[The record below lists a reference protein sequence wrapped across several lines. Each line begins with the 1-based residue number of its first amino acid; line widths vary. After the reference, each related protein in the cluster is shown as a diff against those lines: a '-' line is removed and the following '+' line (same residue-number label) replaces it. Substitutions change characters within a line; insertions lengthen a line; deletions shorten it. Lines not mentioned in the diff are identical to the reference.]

1 MFCRRGWHWNSGVRD
16 ASKFIISLHLPHSQR
31 TDCIDVWHD
40 TTQDLRR
47 VLSGLRYT
55 CEVYIGA
62 DLNVDSDSSDSPS
75 EFERHLLLQQWMLDW
90 QLSISRP
97 DKPTWY
103 NTRGSSSRLDY
114 VLARVPLLHKGTD
127 RVHWLVLIMNVY
139 LLS

>member
-1 MFCRRGWHWNSGVRD
+1 MGVVACQPVACHRGSAICFPKLMVHELLNVHVLYAGMALEFRRAGC
-16 ASKFIISLHLPHSQR
+16 KQFIISLHLPHSQR

-75 EFERHLLLQQWMLDW
+75 EFLLQEWMLDW
-90 QLSISRP
+90 QLSI
-97 DKPTWY
+97 
-103 NTRGSSSRLDY
+103 
-114 VLARVPLLHKGTD
+114 
-127 RVHWLVLIMNVY
+127 
-139 LLS
+139 